1 MLLQK
6 NTPCSIIYSIKN
18 NLKEV
23 KSMKQLYKNGLLAR
37 NGVLEKADMLVIDG
51 KIEKI
56 QKDIVCTCGAE
67 VIDVNDKIILP
78 KLFDEHT
85 HGSTGYDFNLA
96 TEDEMRILM
105 EFYKKQQ
112 VGTVFPTLLTDE
124 IEVLENQIK
133 LIVKVAKDY
142 PEIKGIHL
150 EGPFL
155 STPYKGAMPEHLLQ
169 NPNIETLTR
178 LQNTAGGLVKLMTL
192 SPELD
197 GAVEFIKE
205 AVKIGV
211 TINLGHSGATY
222 AETMACVE
230 AGATGFTHLFN
241 AMRPIHHHEIWVSG
255 AALLSDNY
263 CETILDGLHI
273 CKEAVQLIIK
283 TKGID
288 KVIAITDS
296 IMAAGLGDGMYKLGV
311 NDVVVKD
318 GDARLLIGD
327 ARAGSTLCAI
337 DGLKNLVKFSGLP
350 VEVAIKM
357 MTENPAKHNNMFDIT
372 GSLDEGKLAEFF
384 IFE

>member
-1 MLLQK
+1 
-6 NTPCSIIYSIKN
+6 
-18 NLKEV
+18 
-23 KSMKQLYKNGLLAR
+23 MKQLYKNGLLAR
-37 NGVLEKADMLVIDG
+37 NGVLENTDMLVVDG

-67 VIDVNDKIILP
+67 IIDVTGKIILP

-85 HGSTGYDFNLA
+85 HGSAGYDFNLA
-96 TEDEMRILM
+96 TEDEMRTLM

-112 VGTVFPTLLTDE
+112 IGSVFPTLLTDE
-124 IEVLENQIK
+124 DDVLEKQIK
-133 LIVKVAKDY
+133 LIVKIAKDY

-155 STPYKGAMPEHLLQ
+155 SAKYKGAMPEHLLQ
-169 NPNIETLTR
+169 TPNIATLTH
-178 LQNTAGGLVKLMTL
+178 LQETACGLVKLMTL

-211 TINLGHSGATY
+211 SINLGHSGATY
-222 AETMACVE
+222 ERTMECVD

-241 AMRPIHHHEIWVSG
+241 AMQPIHHHEIWISG
-255 AALLSDNY
+255 TALLSDCY
-263 CETILDGLHI
+263 CETILDGLHV
-273 CKEAVQLIIK
+273 CKEAVRLIIK

-288 KVIAITDS
+288 KVVGITDS
-296 IMAAGLGDGMYKLGV
+296 IMAAGLGDGLYKLGV
-311 NDVVVKD
+311 NDVVVKN
-318 GDARLLIGD
+318 GDARLVVGD

-357 MTENPAKHNNMFDIT
+357 MAENPAKRNNLFDIT

-384 IFE
+384 IFN

>member
-1 MLLQK
+1 
-6 NTPCSIIYSIKN
+6 
-18 NLKEV
+18 
-23 KSMKQLYKNGLLAR
+23 MKQLYKNGLLAR

-357 MTENPAKHNNMFDIT
+357 MTENPAKQNNMFDIT